1 MPVFTSSIEVTADYP
16 TIKPSLNL
24 NFARSRSL
32 DPRITFTRASVGT
45 YVGRD
50 GLIKTAGEDEARFD
64 HDPETLE
71 SLGLLIEESRTNLF
85 TNSAFSQNTTT
96 SLPSYWDG
104 FNPATFLT
112 SQTLS
117 PDGVAY
123 GMFHGAI
130 NQNGGGLRK
139 NVTGLT
145 PGGTYYVTYYVK
157 GLTTEEL
164 TYFTN
169 NNARGTTTG
178 TADGAANVAWFAA
191 TQVQFSCANLNGT
204 GASGSYQTTL
214 TTEWKRFG
222 GVITADDAGSA
233 RIVIGNNVSDVG
245 TGNEDG
251 GGTWMIWGAQLEL
264 GSFPTSYIPTSP
276 LAATRAADEGN
287 ITGDAFSS
295 FYNTTEGVLQTEFSR
310 IGSVYNQM
318 VVQFK
323 DSDGSERI
331 EIRGQAGSDDSFRM
345 EVIEG
350 GATAAQ
356 EYAFSSGAVVANVVG
371 QFAKVNLAY
380 KQNDFASTINGTLA
394 SIDNAGDVG
403 VCDRVGI
410 GYANYGIGYN
420 GHIKNI
426 IYYPKRLTNT
436 QLQLLTS

>member
-50 GLIKTAGEDEARFD
+50 GLIKTAGNDEARFD
-64 HDPETLE
+64 HDPVTLE
-71 SLGLLIEESRTNLF
+71 SLGLLIEESRTNSIAYSDGIGGGWGGNGVSL
-85 TNSAFSQNTTT
+85 TTINSVN
-96 SLPSYWDG
+96 G
-104 FNPATFLT
+104 
-112 SQTLS
+112 
-117 PDGVAY
+117 PDGIAGVTEIRDNTGSSYHAAFY
-123 GMFHGAI
+123 GTVPVDGSSSYTVSAWLKKGPNYRSDI
-130 NQNGGGLRK
+130 GSGGRFQI
-139 NVTGLT
+139 
-145 PGGTYYVTYYVK
+145 YCS
-157 GLTTEEL
+157 
-164 TYFTN
+164 
-169 NNARGTTTG
+169 RGTAIPASIQITFDFDTLVG
-178 TADGAANVAWFAA
+178 QNNVNSSSITQYPNGWIRVTFTFISNAAANVTPHFLLGNGGEYQGDA
-191 TQVQFSCANLNGT
+191 TNSV
-204 GASGSYQTTL
+204 Y
-214 TTEWKRFG
+214 
-222 GVITADDAGSA
+222 
-233 RIVIGNNVSDVG
+233 
-245 TGNEDG
+245 
-251 GGTWMIWGAQLEL
+251 IWGAQVEQ
-264 GSFPTSYIPTSP
+264 GSFPTSYIPTSGS
-276 LAATRAADEGN
+276 AVTRAADEGN

-331 EIRGQAGSDDSFRM
+331 EIRGQGGSNDSFRM

-350 GATAAQ
+350 GATSGQ
-356 EYAFSSGAVVANVVG
+356 EYSFSSGGVVANVVG